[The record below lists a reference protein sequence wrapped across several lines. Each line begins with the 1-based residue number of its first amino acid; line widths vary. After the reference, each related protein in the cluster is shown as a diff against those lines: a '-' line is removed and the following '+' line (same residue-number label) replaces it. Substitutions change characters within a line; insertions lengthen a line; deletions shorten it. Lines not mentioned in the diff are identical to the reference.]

1 MNWELNL
8 AILLA
13 GVATFLLRWLPLR
26 QNPGKH
32 RTLPEAATRILAGI
46 GPAAITALLT
56 LSLAGLVSF
65 PPDRRALAVA
75 TALVFIVICKR
86 VTGGIVVP
94 TLAGAL
100 VYGLVAA
107 F

>member
-8 AILLA
+8 AIVLA

-26 QNPGKH
+26 QSPGRH
-32 RTLPEAATRILAGI
+32 RTLPKATTRMLAGI

-56 LSLAGLVSF
+56 LSLASLVRF
-65 PPDRRALAVA
+65 PLDSRAPAIA
-75 TALVFIVICKR
+75 AALVFIVVCKR
-86 VTGGIVVP
+86 FLGGIVIP

-100 VYGLVAA
+100 VYGVIAA
-107 F
+107 L